1 MPKKKQSFE
10 ERFDII
16 EEWENRELM
25 MKITITSP
33 KDNPGKF
40 IVFIQNCFIKVQDG
54 EMIAK
59 RNRTITMNTLAKVQF
74 ISSLF
79 PKIEEIMKSPPTV
92 REDEF

>member
-1 MPKKKQSFE
+1 MPKKKQKFKE
-10 ERFDII
+10 LFDII

-25 MKITITSP
+25 LKVAVASP

-40 IVFIQNCFIKVQDG
+40 IVFIQNCLIKNQDN

-79 PKIEEIMKSPPTV
+79 
-92 REDEF
+92 